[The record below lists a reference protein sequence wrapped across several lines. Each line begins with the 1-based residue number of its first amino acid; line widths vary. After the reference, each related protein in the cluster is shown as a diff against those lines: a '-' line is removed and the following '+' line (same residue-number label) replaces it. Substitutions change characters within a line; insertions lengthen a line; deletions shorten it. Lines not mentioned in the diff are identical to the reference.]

1 MRIAYVTTYDVLDRA
16 SWPKKLIGF
25 WGAGYHLAQTL
36 ESQSIQVEYIG
47 PLEKNYKLIHK
58 VKKNLY
64 STLSK
69 KNYLSWADPLV
80 LKEYVPQIYRKLSN
94 FNANV
99 VLCPQ
104 NAEPVAYLECKQPIV
119 LWTDAPIA
127 ASLNVYPGLSNLCN
141 ETQRHIYAMEKAALD
156 RCQLLIFLSDWAAQT
171 AIKTHKIDSSKIRVV
186 PWGANIDCNRTH
198 EDINSI
204 VKARSTNICKLL
216 FIGVDWFRKGGDTA
230 LEVAK
235 ELNNIGLKTE
245 LLVVGCQPITNEP
258 LPSFV
263 RTLGFVDKYT
273 EQGLN
278 QLNKLFCESH
288 FLILPSKAETYG
300 HVLCEANS
308 FGIPCLATDVGG
320 IPTIIKD
327 DLNGKTFSLTVN
339 ISEYCTYIASLM
351 TNYSEYT
358 KLARSSFNEYQ
369 CRLNWEVV
377 GKTAKQLIM
386 ELI

>member
-1 MRIAYVTTYDVLDRA
+1 MRLAYITTYDVLDRA
-16 SWPKKLIGF
+16 SWPKKLVGF

-36 ESQSIQVEYIG
+36 ESQSIQLEYIG

-58 VKKNLY
+58 VKENFY
-64 STLSK
+64 SKFSK

-80 LKEYVPQIYRKLSN
+80 LKEYVPQIHRKLSN
-94 FNANV
+94 FNADV

-104 NAEPVAYLECKQPIV
+104 NAEPVAYLECQPPIV

-171 AIKTHKIDSSKIRVV
+171 AIKIHKIDSSKIRVV

-204 VKARSTNICKLL
+204 VEARSTNICKLL

-230 LEVAK
+230 IEVAK
-235 ELNNIGLKTE
+235 ELNKIGLNTE
-245 LLVVGCQPITNEP
+245 LLIVGCQPVTNEP
-258 LPSFV
+258 VPNFV
-263 RTLGFVDKYT
+263 KVLGFIDKYT

-278 QLNKLFCESH
+278 QLNNLFCESH
-288 FLILPSKAETYG
+288 FLIMPSRADYSP

-308 FGIPCLATDVGG
+308 FGLPCLATDVGG
-320 IPTIIKD
+320 IPTIIKN
-327 DLNGKTFSLTVN
+327 DLNGKTFSLTAN
-339 ISEYCTYIASLM
+339 ISEYSTYIASLM

-386 ELI
+386 ELM